1 MLMFHPLYIK
11 KIEIHVSK
19 VDLEYRRFN
28 FNTTVLIR
36 IIIIIKACKGQEFLF
51 REEGWGGG
59 NDSCLPC
66 GFSVVIY

>member
-1 MLMFHPLYIK
+1 MLMFYPLYKK

-36 IIIIIKACKGQEFLF
+36 IIIIIIKACKGQEFLF
-51 REEGWGGG
+51 REEGWGG